1 MRQASRSTSPLA
13 PFHPAVQ
20 AWFAQA
26 FAAPTAAQE
35 KGWPPLARG
44 ESTLL
49 VAPTGSGKTLAAFL
63 HGLDRMMFA
72 PVPARGERCRIVYV
86 SPLKALAVDVER
98 NLRAPLAG
106 VADVATGRGEPF
118 HRPTISLRTGDTS
131 PRERARFVREPGD
144 ILITTPESLYLILTS
159 QARQGLRAVET
170 VIVDEIH
177 ALVPGKRGAHLALS
191 LERLEALRGQ
201 RIQRIGLSA
210 TARPLDEVAHF
221 LGGVETPVFARRASA
236 AASAVDSLMAL
247 DEPSRARPRFRPVTV
262 VDAGS
267 RKPLALH
274 VEVPVEDMAA
284 LSRFEEI
291 PSGPAARGA
300 ARPSIWA
307 AIHPRLLELVRAHRS
322 TLIFVN
328 SRRIA
333 ERLAAAI
340 NELGG
345 EVLAHA
351 HHGSLAP
358 AQRAEVEDRLKA
370 GTIRALVATSSLE
383 LGIDMGALDL
393 VVQIEAPPS
402 VGSGLQRVGR
412 AGHQVG
418 ATSEGILFPKYRAD
432 LLACAAV
439 TRAMA
444 DGDVEATRYP
454 RNPLD
459 VLAQQ
464 VVAAVA
470 MEPWPVDELYAL
482 VRRAAPYAALP
493 RAAFD
498 NVLDMLAGRYDSDD
512 FAELRPRL
520 TWDRAGGRLTIRE
533 GARLIAVTSG
543 GTIPDRGLFAV
554 YLVGAERRGGARVG
568 ELDEEMVFESRV
580 GETFVLGA
588 STWRIEEIT
597 HDRVLVSPAPGQP
610 GKMPF
615 WRGEAAGR
623 TVELGRRVGALSREL
638 RELPRS
644 AGRALLIDRHGM
656 SRGAA
661 ENLLAFLRD
670 QLEASGAVPDDR
682 TVVIERCRDELGD
695 FRVCV
700 LSPLGGRVH
709 MPWAMAAAGK
719 IRDQTGLDVEIMSTD
734 DGFVARFPESD
745 QPPDSALL
753 LPAPEELEALLLRQ
767 LGGTAVFAARFREA
781 AARALLLPRRNPARR
796 APLWHTRKRA
806 ADLLAVAARQGS
818 FPMLLEAY
826 RECLRDTFDLP
837 ALGEVMRGIKSGAIK
852 VITVDSTTPSPFAG
866 TLLFGFVAN
875 YIYDGDAP
883 LPERRAQAL
892 AIDHVQLRE
901 LLGEAELRELID
913 PDALTAVESELQ
925 QPAERARLRTPDAV
939 HDLLLRLGDLSL
951 AELEHRTAAEGPA
964 ALRALL
970 ETRRAVEIPV
980 AGERR
985 FIAVEHASRY
995 RDGMGAPLPPGL
1007 PEALLRPVTDAI
1019 GDLLLRHA
1027 RTHGPFTAAEPA
1039 ARLGLP
1045 LGRVESALARLLDA
1059 DRILEGAFRPG
1070 GREREWCAPEVLG
1083 QLRRRSLARLR
1094 REVEP
1099 VPPAALARTITA
1111 WQGVVDRRRGLD
1123 AVLDVVEKL
1132 QGVPLP
1138 ASLLESEI
1146 LPARVEGYLPGDI
1159 DALASVGEVLWT
1171 GVAPLGSRDGRVA
1184 LYLADALP
1192 RLWQPPTRDEGALDP
1207 REKQVIDVLR
1217 AAGASFFAPLHEA
1230 AGGGFPAE
1238 TMAALWRLVFRGVI
1252 TNDTFR
1258 ALRAF
1263 TRPRARLRGATG
1275 GFAHRTEGHG
1285 FRSRRTAPAAADGR
1299 WSLVEA
1305 RLAGRAAPSATERV
1319 TALAQQL
1326 LARYGIVTREVA
1338 AVEEIAGGFAG
1349 PYEAFKAM
1357 EAAGRIRR
1365 GYFVS
1370 GVAATQFAWPAALDL
1385 LRGRRH
1391 APEVP
1396 EVLTLPALDPAN
1408 PYGAIL
1414 PWPITNPPG
1423 RLTRTVGAQVVLV
1436 DGALGGYLARG
1447 GRHLWIWLPEDEP
1460 QRQRMTT
1467 AVAARVGALA
1477 DRAGTHGDG
1486 VLVTEIDGQR
1496 ALDHPFAEALLGDGF
1511 VRTHAGLQ
1519 RRGALARALA
1529 MAGTRSG

>member
-1 MRQASRSTSPLA
+1 VASSRASSSSPLT
-13 PFHPAVQ
+13 PFHPAVRD
-20 AWFAQA
+20 WFAGA
-26 FAAPTAAQE
+26 FPGPTDAQR
-35 KGWPPLARG
+35 KGWPALARG

-49 VAPTGSGKTLAAFL
+49 LAPTGSGKTLAAFL
-63 HGLDRMMFA
+63 LGLDRLMFA
-72 PVPARGERCRIVYV
+72 PVPAKKERCRIVYV

-106 VADVATGRGEPF
+106 VANLAAGRGEPF
-118 HRPTISLRTGDTS
+118 HTPAIAVRTGDTS
-131 PRERARFVREPGD
+131 PRDRARFLREPGD
-144 ILITTPESLYLILTS
+144 ILITTPESLYLLLTS
-159 QARQGLRAVET
+159 QAREVLRSVET

-177 ALVPGKRGAHLALS
+177 ALVASKRGVHLALS
-191 LERLEALRGQ
+191 LERLQALAGRPL
-201 RIQRIGLSA
+201 QRIGLSA

-221 LGGVETPVFARRASA
+221 LGGVEAPPALGRSPG
-236 AASAVDSLMAL
+236 SPLEAL
-247 DEPSRARPRFRPVTV
+247 DEPVRARPRFRPVTV

-267 RKPLALH
+267 RKPLALQ

-284 LSRFEEI
+284 LSRLEEI
-291 PSGPAARGA
+291 PSGPAAQGA
-300 ARPSIWA
+300 VRPSIWA

-333 ERLAAAI
+333 ERLAAAL

-345 EVLAHA
+345 EQLAHA

-358 AQRAEVEDRLKA
+358 AQRAEVEDRLKSGA
-370 GTIRALVATSSLE
+370 VRALVATSSLE

-393 VVQIEAPPS
+393 VIQIEAPPS
-402 VGSGLQRVGR
+402 VSSGLQRVGR

-439 TRAMA
+439 TRAMTEGA
-444 DGDVEATRYP
+444 VEGSHYP

-464 VVAAVA
+464 LVATVA
-470 MEPWPVDELYAL
+470 MEPWSVDELYAL

-493 RAAFD
+493 RSAFD
-498 NVLDMLAGRYDSDD
+498 NLLDMLAGRYESDD

-520 TWDRAGGRLTIRE
+520 TWDRAAGKLTIRE
-533 GARLIAVTSG
+533 GARRIAVTSG
-543 GTIPDRGLFAV
+543 GTIPDRGLFGV
-554 YLVGAERRGGARVG
+554 YLAGAEGRGGARVG

-597 HDRVLVSPAPGQP
+597 HDRVLVSPAPGLP

-638 RELPRS
+638 RDLPRS

-661 ENLLAFLRD
+661 ENLIAFLRD
-670 QLEASGAVPDDR
+670 QAEASGVVPDDR
-682 TVVIERCRDELGD
+682 TVVVERCRDELGD

-709 MPWAMAAAGK
+709 LPWSMAAAAR
-719 IRDQTGLDVEIMSTD
+719 IHDETGLDVETLSTD
-734 DGFVARFPESD
+734 DGFVVRFPESER
-745 QPPDSALL
+745 PPDPALL
-753 LPAPEELEALLLRQ
+753 LPAPEELEPLLLRQ
-767 LGGTAVFAARFREA
+767 LAGTAVFAARFREA

-837 ALGEVMRGIKSGAIK
+837 ALGDLLRGIRTGDVK
-852 VITVDSTTPSPFAG
+852 VSTVDSTVPSPFAG

-892 AIDHVQLRE
+892 AIDHAQLRE
-901 LLGEAELRELID
+901 LLGEAELRDLID
-913 PDALTAVESELQ
+913 PEALAAIEAELQ
-925 QPAERARLRTPDAV
+925 QPGERTRLRTPDAV
-939 HDLLLRLGDLSL
+939 HDLLLRLGDLT
-951 AELEHRTAAEGPA
+951 AEELDRRTTDGAA

-970 ETRRAVEIPV
+970 EARRAVEVAV

-985 FIAVEHASRY
+985 FIAVEHATRY
-995 RDGMGAPLPPGL
+995 RDGVGAPLPPGL
-1007 PEALLRPVTDAI
+1007 PEALLAPVADPV
-1019 GDLLLRHA
+1019 GDLLLRYA
-1027 RTHGPFTAAEPA
+1027 RTHGPFSSGAPA

-1045 LGRVESALARLLDA
+1045 LGRVEAALARLLDA
-1059 DRILEGAFRPG
+1059 DKILEGAFRPG
-1070 GREREWCAPEVLG
+1070 GREREWCAPEVLTS
-1083 QLRRRSLARLR
+1083 LRRRSLAKLR

-1099 VPPAALARTITA
+1099 VPPAALARTIAA
-1111 WQGVVDRRRGLD
+1111 WQGVIERRRGLD
-1123 AVLDVVEKL
+1123 AVLDAVEKL
-1132 QGVPLP
+1132 QGAPLP
-1138 ASLLESEI
+1138 ASLLESDI

-1159 DALASVGEVLWT
+1159 DALASAGEVVWT
-1171 GVAPLGSRDGRVA
+1171 GVGPLGPRDGRVA
-1184 LYLADALP
+1184 LYLTDALP
-1192 RLWQPPTRDEGALDP
+1192 RLWQPAPSDGPLEA
-1207 REKQVIDVLR
+1207 REQRIVETLAR
-1217 AAGASFFAPLHEA
+1217 AGASFFGPLHEA
-1230 AGGGFPAE
+1230 CGGGFPAE
-1238 TMAALWRLVFRGVI
+1238 TVTALWRLVFRGLI

-1263 TRPRARLRGATG
+1263 TRPVVRRARGPG
-1275 GFAHRTEGHG
+1275 DGHG
-1285 FRSRRTAPAAADGR
+1285 FRSRRTAPASADGR
-1299 WSLVEA
+1299 WSLLES
-1305 RLAGRAAPSATERV
+1305 RLAGRPVASTTERV

-1338 AVEEIAGGFAG
+1338 AVEEIPGGFGG
-1349 PYEAFKAM
+1349 PYEALKAM

-1365 GYFVS
+1365 GYFVA

-1385 LRGRRH
+1385 LRGRRQP
-1391 APEVP
+1391 PEQP

-1414 PWPITNPPG
+1414 PWPPTDPPG
-1423 RLTRTVGAQVVLV
+1423 RLARTVGAHVVMV
-1436 DGALGGYLARG
+1436 DGALGAYLARG
-1447 GRHLWIWLPEDEP
+1447 GRHLWVWLPEDEP
-1460 QRQRMTT
+1460 QRQRVTT
-1467 AVAARVGALA
+1467 AVAARVAALA
-1477 DRAGTHGDG
+1477 DRGGARGEG
-1486 VLVTEIDGQR
+1486 VLITEIDGKP
-1496 ALDHPFAEALLGDGF
+1496 ALTHPFAPALLAVGF
-1511 VRTHAGLQ
+1511 LRTHLGLQ
-1519 RRGALARALA
+1519 RRGAVARAVA
-1529 MAGTRSG
+1529 AAVAEGPS